1 MAFFGVG
8 EENFIVGGG
17 EGKLPFGLSHASG
30 ERKYREGG
38 GNVLR
43 MKARRFPER
52 NNSRHCANRF
62 SKSHPFLAKS
72 PRFFFF
78 PSFNNQPDYES
89 PALFSRRQLSRQDF
103 QRFENHL

>member
-38 GNVLR
+38 GGGER
-43 MKARRFPER
+43 ITYEGEAFPR
-52 NNSRHCANRF
+52 
-62 SKSHPFLAKS
+62 AK
-72 PRFFFF
+72 
-78 PSFNNQPDYES
+78 
-89 PALFSRRQLSRQDF
+89 
-103 QRFENHL
+103 